1 MQENLQDKFLN
12 KLRKDKQQ
20 VSVFLVNGI
29 KLDGI
34 IEAFD
39 PYTILLR
46 NKVISCVQD
55 VDKSSNLKDLIR
67 YEDDVAGGLMAK
79 ELVRCN
85 LNWNIVQC
93 IDQIR
98 KQAEEVSKVYSVY
111 VTDNYGKLIGKVSL
125 KKIII

>member
-1 MQENLQDKFLN
+1 MQESLQDKFLN

-46 NKVISCVQD
+46 NKVTQSIYKHAIST
-55 VDKSSNLKDLIR
+55 
-67 YEDDVAGGLMAK
+67 
-79 ELVRCN
+79 
-85 LNWNIVQC
+85 IVPSR
-93 IDQIR
+93 D
-98 KQAEEVSKVYSVY
+98 
-111 VTDNYGKLIGKVSL
+111 TKLEFDEK
-125 KKIII
+125 

>member
-39 PYTILLR
+39 SYTILLR
-46 NKVISCVQD
+46 NKVTQSIYKHAIST
-55 VDKSSNLKDLIR
+55 
-67 YEDDVAGGLMAK
+67 
-79 ELVRCN
+79 
-85 LNWNIVQC
+85 IVPSQPTKLEF
-93 IDQIR
+93 D
-98 KQAEEVSKVYSVY
+98 EE
-111 VTDNYGKLIGKVSL
+111 
-125 KKIII
+125 

>member
-46 NKVISCVQD
+46 NKVTQ
-55 VDKSSNLKDLIR
+55 
-67 YEDDVAGGLMAK
+67 
-79 ELVRCN
+79 
-85 LNWNIVQC
+85 
-93 IDQIR
+93 
-98 KQAEEVSKVYSVY
+98 SVY
-111 VTDNYGKLIGKVSL
+111 KHAISPIVPSQATKLEFDEE
-125 KKIII
+125 

>member
-20 VSVFLVNGI
+20 VSVFLINGI

-46 NKVISCVQD
+46 NKVTQSIYKHAISTIVP
-55 VDKSSNLKDLIR
+55 SKD
-67 YEDDVAGGLMAK
+67 AK
-79 ELVRCN
+79 LEF
-85 LNWNIVQC
+85 
-93 IDQIR
+93 DE
-98 KQAEEVSKVYSVY
+98 K
-111 VTDNYGKLIGKVSL
+111 
-125 KKIII
+125 

>member
-39 PYTILLR
+39 SYTILLR
-46 NKVISCVQD
+46 NKVTQ
-55 VDKSSNLKDLIR
+55 
-67 YEDDVAGGLMAK
+67 
-79 ELVRCN
+79 
-85 LNWNIVQC
+85 
-93 IDQIR
+93 
-98 KQAEEVSKVYSVY
+98 SVY
-111 VTDNYGKLIGKVSL
+111 KHAISTIVPSQVTKLEFDEK
-125 KKIII
+125 